1 MSLHEE
7 VYEEL
12 STLQWLLQK
21 YKTDRLN
28 KNDPFVDTTHGQGRV
43 LAILK
48 MQSDITTKDLAY
60 ILGIRQQSLNELL
73 KKLEKNGYVER
84 VPSKADGR
92 VLLVRL
98 TEKGKNL
105 PDTSYDYSNI
115 FKGFNEDELNE
126 FSDYLQRIIASLEEE
141 LGDVFDENFYNWM
154 ENVRER
160 MSEEQFEKM
169 LSMRQGV
176 FNRFG
181 GWNMF
186 NRENNSRGFGF
197 MGGEK
202 MPEEMPGAERF
213 DPDYDGPMPEGRKFP
228 FGFFDRGKAP
238 EGMPGAER
246 FSPDYDGPMPE
257 GRKFPF
263 GFASQKVKEEKSSDD
278 NK

>member
-1 MSLHEE
+1 MSIHEE

-21 YKTDRLN
+21 YKTDKLN
-28 KNDPFVDTTHGQGRV
+28 KNDSFADTTHGQGRV

-98 TEKGKNL
+98 TEKGKNI
-105 PDTSYDYSNI
+105 PDTSYDYSKI
-115 FKGFNEDELNE
+115 LKGFNEEELNE

-154 ENVRER
+154 ENARER

-202 MPEEMPGAERF
+202 MPEGMPGAERF